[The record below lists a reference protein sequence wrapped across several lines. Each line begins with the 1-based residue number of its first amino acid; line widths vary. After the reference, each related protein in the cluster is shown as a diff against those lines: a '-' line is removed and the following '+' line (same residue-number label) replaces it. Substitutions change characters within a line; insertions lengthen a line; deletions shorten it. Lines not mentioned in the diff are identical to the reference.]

1 MTRTERSQGGH
12 GNVDRSSSE
21 PRVHH
26 AGTGKA
32 ARRGAGTLTLA
43 MLLAG
48 CGGGGSGVGSTP
60 APPSAEIPT
69 PTATPA
75 PTPPATPTPTP
86 APTPSAT
93 NYDTT
98 EYRATVGAVS
108 MNALAAYRRGATGAG
123 VSIGIIDSG
132 IDLQGEEFSGRLS
145 SASADVAG
153 NTGFDDEDGHGTAVA
168 FTAAG
173 RRNGAGTH
181 GVAFEAT
188 VVALRADRPGTC
200 ATAVEGDD
208 STGCKFGSDAIARGV
223 DAARAA
229 GAKVINMSLGGTN
242 MPASLQNAIARATA
256 AGIVIV
262 ISAGND
268 GTENPDAFT
277 EVANNAA
284 IARGQVIVAGS
295 IGSGDAI
302 SSFSD
307 RAGTGAAHY
316 LTAVGERVRAPDET
330 GSVFLWSG
338 TSFAAPQIAGAVAL
352 LAQAFPNLSGA
363 QIVQIL
369 YASARDVGAGGVDPV
384 YGNGVLDLSRAFQPL
399 GTSNVAGST
408 AAVSMAVNATLSAPM
423 GDARQGGLGAV
434 ILDGYDRA
442 FAIDLAQTIDRAAP
456 PRALLGALQFR
467 GRQVAAAIGGTS
479 VSMTLAP
486 RIGGSVAVEPTRLT
500 GRDAGMARAIAGTVT
515 QALGSTLSFG
525 FGIAQGAG
533 TLTAQLAGRREPAFL
548 VATTPGFG
556 IDGTVRASG
565 AIRQE
570 FGSFGLTAAV
580 ESGRMAT
587 RRPDGAPG
595 ADPYLR
601 GGFDRAA
608 LSLDRRWGSFALHL
622 TGWRLDERDTLLG
635 ARFGT
640 GLGATRATTWFAD
653 VDARVEAGD
662 GWTLGG
668 SLRRGWSE
676 ARVRHGI
683 DGTGLVHTAAFAADL
698 GKDGVFDDD
707 SIGLRIAQ
715 PLRVATGGIDF
726 RLPTLWDYATTSV
739 ATWSTQRL
747 NLAPD
752 GREVD
757 VEARYARPF
766 GPGTIQTNVFWRR
779 DPGNIAALPADY
791 GMAVR
796 YGFGF

>member
-1 MTRTERSQGGH
+1 M
-12 GNVDRSSSE
+12 VDRSPSE
-21 PRVHH
+21 FRFPR
-26 AGTGKA
+26 AGIGG
-32 ARRGAGTLTLA
+32 GATLTLA

-48 CGGGGSGVGSTP
+48 CGGGGGVGNTP
-60 APPSAEIPT
+60 TPPTAEIPT

-75 PTPPATPTPTP
+75 PVPTATPSPTPPPPTT
-86 APTPSAT
+86 T

-132 IDLQGEEFSGRLS
+132 IDLQSEEFAGRLS
-145 SASADVAG
+145 PASTDVGG
-153 NTGFDDEDGHGTAVA
+153 NSGLDDEDGHGTAVA

-188 VVALRADRPGTC
+188 VVALRADRPGSC
-200 ATAVEGDD
+200 ATAIEDNEA
-208 STGCKFGSDAIARGV
+208 TGCKFGSDAIARGV

-229 GAKVINMSLGGTN
+229 GAKVINMSLGGTT
-242 MPASLQNAIARATA
+242 MPATLQNAIARATA

-268 GTENPDAFT
+268 GAENPDAFT
-277 EVANNAA
+277 QVANNAA
-284 IARGQVIVAGS
+284 IARGQVIIAGS
-295 IGSGDAI
+295 VGSGDAI

-307 RAGTGAAHY
+307 RAGTGAAYY

-369 YASARDVGAGGVDPV
+369 YASARDVGASGVDPV

-399 GTSNVAGST
+399 GTSTVAGST
-408 AAVSMAVNATLSAPM
+408 AAVSLAVNATLSAPM
-423 GDARQGGLGAV
+423 GDARPGGLGAV

-456 PRALLGALQFR
+456 PRALLGALRFR
-467 GRQVAAAIGGTS
+467 GRQVAATVGTTS
-479 VSMTLAP
+479 VAMTLAP
-486 RIGGSVAVEPTRLT
+486 RIGGAVSVEPTRLT

-525 FGIAQGAG
+525 FGFAQGAG

-548 VATTPGFG
+548 VAMAPGVG
-556 IDGTVRASG
+556 IDGTARASS
-565 AIRQE
+565 AVRRQ
-570 FGSFGLTAAV
+570 FGRLGLTAAM

-587 RRPDGAPG
+587 RRRDVAPG

-601 GGFDRAA
+601 SGFDRAA
-608 LSLDRRWGSFALHL
+608 LSLDRRWGPLALHL
-622 TGWRLDERDTLLG
+622 TGSRLDERDTLLG

-653 VDARVEAGD
+653 LDARIEAGD

-683 DGTGLVHTAAFAADL
+683 DGTGLVRTAAFAADL
-698 GKDGVFDDD
+698 GKDGVFGAD

-715 PLRVATGGIDF
+715 PLRVTTGGLDL
-726 RLPTLWDYATTSV
+726 RLPTLWDYATASV
-739 ATWSTQRL
+739 ATWATQRL

-752 GREVD
+752 GREID

-766 GPGTIQTNVFWRR
+766 GPGTIQTNLFWRR

-791 GMAVR
+791 GMALR

>member
-1 MTRTERSQGGH
+1 M
-12 GNVDRSSSE
+12 NRSSGSLD
-21 PRVHH
+21 PRR
-26 AGTGKA
+26 AGTA
-32 ARRGAGTLTLA
+32 MLTLA
-43 MLLAG
+43 ALLAG
-48 CGGGGSGVGSTP
+48 CGGGGGGVGSTP
-60 APPSAEIPT
+60 TPPSAEIPT
-69 PTATPA
+69 PIATPV
-75 PTPPATPTPTP
+75 PTPTVTPTPTPTP
-86 APTPSAT
+86 APTPAAT

-108 MNALAAYRRGATGAG
+108 MNALAGYRRGATGAG
-123 VSIGIIDSG
+123 IAIGIIDSG
-132 IDLQGEEFSGRLS
+132 IDLQSEEFTGRLS
-145 SASADVAG
+145 TASADVAG
-153 NTGFDDEDGHGTAVA
+153 NAGVDDEDGHGTAVA

-188 VVALRADRPGTC
+188 VVALRADRPGSC

-223 DAARAA
+223 DAARTA
-229 GAKVINMSLGGTN
+229 GAKVINMSLGGTT
-242 MPASLQNAIARATA
+242 MPTSLQNAIARATA

-268 GTENPDAFT
+268 GADNPDAFT
-277 EVANNAA
+277 QVANNAA
-284 IARGQVIVAGS
+284 IARGQVIIAGS
-295 IGSGDAI
+295 VGSGDAI

-316 LTAVGERVRAPDET
+316 LTAVGERVRAPDEA

-369 YASARDVGAGGVDPV
+369 YASARDAGASGVDPI
-384 YGNGVLDLSRAFQPL
+384 YGNGVLDLTRAFQPL
-399 GTSNVAGST
+399 GTSNVAGTT
-408 AAVSMAVNATLSAPM
+408 AAVSMAINATLSAPM

-486 RIGGSVAVEPTRLT
+486 RTGGSVALEPTRLT
-500 GRDAGMARAIAGTVT
+500 GRDAGIARAIAGTVT

-525 FGIAQGAG
+525 FGIAQGSG

-548 VATTPGFG
+548 VATTPGLG
-556 IDGTVRASG
+556 MDGTARAAG
-565 AIRQE
+565 AIRRR
-570 FGSFGLTAAV
+570 FGGLGVTAAM
-580 ESGRMAT
+580 ERGRILT
-587 RRPDGAPG
+587 RRRDVAAGT
-595 ADPYLR
+595 DPYLR

-608 LSLDRRWGSFALHL
+608 LTLDRHWGPLALQVA
-622 TGWRLDERDTLLG
+622 GSRLDEQDTLLG

-640 GLGATRATTWFAD
+640 GLGATRATSWFAD
-653 VDARVEAGD
+653 IDLRLEADD

-676 ARVRHGI
+676 AHVRHGLN
-683 DGTGLVHTAAFAADL
+683 GTGLVRTAAFAADL
-698 GKDGVFDDD
+698 GKDGVFGGD
-707 SIGLRIAQ
+707 SIGLRVAQ
-715 PLRVATGGIDF
+715 PLRVANGGLDF

-739 ATWSTQRL
+739 ATWTTQRL

-752 GREVD
+752 GREID

-766 GPGTIQTNVFWRR
+766 GPGTMQTNVFWRR
-779 DPGNIAALPADY
+779 NPGNIAALPADY
-791 GMAVR
+791 GLAVR

>member
-1 MTRTERSQGGH
+1 MGG
-12 GNVDRSSSE
+12 
-21 PRVHH
+21 
-26 AGTGKA
+26 A
-32 ARRGAGTLTLA
+32 AATLTLA
-43 MLLAG
+43 ALLAG
-48 CGGGGSGVGSTP
+48 CGGGGGGGVGSTP
-60 APPSAEIPT
+60 TPPTAGIPT
-69 PTATPA
+69 PAATPSPAPTATPS
-75 PTPPATPTPTP
+75 PTPPP
-86 APTPSAT
+86 AAS
-93 NYDTT
+93 YDTA

-132 IDLQGEEFSGRLS
+132 IDLQSEEFAGRLS

-153 NTGFDDEDGHGTAVA
+153 NTSVDDEDGHGTAVA

-181 GVAFEAT
+181 GVAFEST
-188 VVALRADRPGTC
+188 VVALRADRPGSC

-223 DAARAA
+223 DAARVA
-229 GAKVINMSLGGTN
+229 GAKVINMSLGGTT
-242 MPASLQNAIARATA
+242 MPATLQNAIARATA

-277 EVANNAA
+277 QVANNAA
-284 IARGQVIVAGS
+284 VARGQVVIAGS
-295 IGSGDAI
+295 VGSDDAI
-302 SSFSD
+302 STFSD
-307 RAGTGAAHY
+307 RAGTGAAHF
-316 LTAVGERVRAPDET
+316 LTAVGERVRAPDDT

-352 LAQAFPNLSGA
+352 LAQAFPNLTGA

-369 YASARDVGAGGVDPV
+369 YASARDVGASGVDPV

-399 GTSNVAGST
+399 GTSTVAGST

-467 GRQVAAAIGGTS
+467 GRQVAASVGGTS
-479 VSMTLAP
+479 VAMTLVP
-486 RIGGSVAVEPTRLT
+486 RIGGDVAPEPTRLT
-500 GRDAGMARAIAGTVT
+500 GRDAGIARAIAGTVT

-525 FGIAQGAG
+525 FGFAQGAG

-548 VATTPGFG
+548 VATTPGLG
-556 IDGTVRASG
+556 IDGTARASS
-565 AIRQE
+565 AIRHQP
-570 FGSFGLTAAV
+570 GRLGITAAV
-580 ESGRMAT
+580 ESGRMAS
-587 RRPDGAPG
+587 RLRDVAPG
-595 ADPYLR
+595 ADPYIR
-601 GGFDRAA
+601 GGFDRAM
-608 LSLDRRWGSFALHL
+608 LSLDRRWGPLALQL
-622 TGWRLDERDTLLG
+622 SGSRLDERDTLLG

-640 GLGATRATTWFAD
+640 GLGATRATSWFAD
-653 VDARVEAGD
+653 LDARVTTGD

-668 SLRRGWSE
+668 AWRQGWSD
-676 ARVRHGI
+676 ARIRHGM
-683 DGTGLVHTAAFAADL
+683 DGTGLVRTTAFAADL
-698 GKDGVFDDD
+698 GKDGVFGAD

-739 ATWSTQRL
+739 ATWTTQRL
-747 NLAPD
+747 NLAPN
-752 GREVD
+752 GREID
-757 VEARYARPF
+757 VEARYAHPL
-766 GPGTIQTNVFWRR
+766 GPGTIQTNLFWRR